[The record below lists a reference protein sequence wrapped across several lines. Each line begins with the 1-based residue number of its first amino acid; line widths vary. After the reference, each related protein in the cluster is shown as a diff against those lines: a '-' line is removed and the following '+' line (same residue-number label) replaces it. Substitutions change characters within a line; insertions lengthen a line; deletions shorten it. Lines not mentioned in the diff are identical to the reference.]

1 MKYIKVLI
9 IMLCLLMFIQFILPA
24 DALQTEREQNVIV
37 LLVEFSDAK
46 LNHSN
51 KEIESHMAQ
60 VDSIFREASFNKLS
74 VKSTVVSAKYTMVK
88 PLSYYN
94 RPSFDNYTFLQ
105 ELIDMIDNDI
115 DFDNSWILV
124 FHAGRSN
131 PTGSAVYRQLI
142 IRDQETILGFARVDS
157 NLLPAVTVHELAHL
171 FGKLPDLYDR
181 SRGVGDI
188 RNQYMSDIF
197 YYDLDLMGAKTHGGF
212 SAFSRIK
219 LGWFDSTNIY
229 EVNPWDD
236 RTITLTPLEECKD
249 GICVVKVPVDSSRYY
264 LIEERVIDQRHSLI
278 LQPKFE
284 GISITYVDE
293 SISSGLG
300 PVRLMSINGYY
311 TEHVKNTTFDSNI
324 LFVSSE
330 NEFMVRL
337 VNNIDAHTIR
347 VSPIEDLSYYEPT
360 EVKII
365 VTDFLNRPQ
374 AGISMDISK
383 DEYVVMRLR
392 TNDLGEARF
401 NAIQPGPYG
410 ITLNKCF
417 RCVDPELSAII
428 DPTNEKK
435 IHITIN
441 TFVFQL
447 ALILLAVLVL
457 MGVIIG
463 LILRKNEREARE
475 QLVLNN
481 IG

>member
-1 MKYIKVLI
+1 
-9 IMLCLLMFIQFILPA
+9 MLCLLIFIQFILPT

-37 LLVEFSDAK
+37 LLVEFPDAK
-46 LNHSN
+46 LNYSN
-51 KEIESHMAQ
+51 KEFESHMAE

-74 VKSTVVSAKYTMVK
+74 VKSTVVPAKYTLVNT
-88 PLSYYN
+88 LSYYN
-94 RPSFDNYTFLQ
+94 RPSFDNHTFLQ

-115 DFDNSWILV
+115 DFDNSWILI

-131 PTGSAVYRQLI
+131 PTGSAIYKQLT

-181 SRGVGDI
+181 SRPIDNI

-229 EVNPWDD
+229 EVKPGDD
-236 RTITLTPLEECKD
+236 RTITLTPVEECKD
-249 GICVVKVPVDSSRYY
+249 GICVVKVLVDSRRYY
-264 LIEERVIDQRHSLI
+264 LIEERMIEQRHSLI
-278 LQPKFE
+278 LQPNFE
-284 GISITYVDE
+284 GIVVTYVDE

-311 TEHVKNTTFDSNI
+311 TEYVKNTTFDSNT

-330 NEFMVRL
+330 HEFMVRL

-347 VSPIEDLSYYEPT
+347 VSPIEDVSYYEPT

-374 AGISMDISK
+374 AGISMDVSK

-428 DPTNEKK
+428 DPTNEKE
-435 IHITIN
+435 IQITIN
-441 TFVFQL
+441 ALVFQI
-447 ALILLAVLVL
+447 ALLLLAVLVSV
-457 MGVIIG
+457 GVIIG

-475 QLVLNN
+475 QFALNN